1 MKYSLQQLTRRTT
14 NTRRKSI
21 TFRPIVAPGTL
32 ATNLYQSSYRPVIEA
47 WSALIPTIMAEY
59 ERSLSAMTTD
69 SPADIGALFER
80 HESDLLRLIL
90 TLKLRLAE
98 WGYRIERIQRSR
110 WSANVKAATGVDISM
125 LIGPDDVR
133 TTLGAAIESNVA
145 LVRSVSEQTRTR
157 ISNSV
162 FEGLRQRRP
171 ARDTAREISDA
182 VGMSRKRALR
192 IASDQNTKITSAL
205 NEERAMEAGIEGYAW
220 VASGKVHYR
229 EEHRARDGKIFR
241 YDAPPADGSPGT
253 AINCGCTSR
262 ARLSLDPEDE
272 F

>member
-1 MKYSLQQLTRRTT
+1 MRYDLAQMVKRTT

-21 TFRPIVAPGTL
+21 TFRPIVAPSTM
-32 ATNLYQSSYRPVIEA
+32 ATNLYQSSYRPIIEA

-59 ERSLSAMTTD
+59 ERTLSAMTTD
-69 SPADIGALFER
+69 SPADIGALFNR
-80 HESDLLRLIL
+80 HEGDLLRLVL

-98 WGYRIERIQRSR
+98 WGFRVERFQRNR
-110 WSANVKAATGVDISM
+110 WVANVKAGTGVDISM
-125 LIGPDDVR
+125 MIGAGDVR
-133 TTLGAAIESNVA
+133 TTLGASIEANVG
-145 LVRSVSEQTRTR
+145 LVKSVSEQTRQR
-157 ISNSV
+157 ISNEV
-162 FEGLRQRRP
+162 FQGLRQRRP
-171 ARDTAREISDA
+171 ARETAKALSEA

-205 NEERAMEAGIEGYAW
+205 NEERAMQAGIEGYAW

-229 EEHRARDGKIFR
+229 EEHRARDGKIYR
-241 YDAPPADGSPGT
+241 YDEPPADGSPGT